1 MYLKSINNVIGYK
14 NLPDGFNA
22 EFNEGINYITG
33 ANFQCKTTVG
43 SLFNWCLT
51 GTTLYG
57 KEKESVEND
66 NTTSK
71 DVMVDITFV
80 DNFGIE
86 HRLVRNKAKE
96 YTLILDGKEIKQENL
111 AQFYKDKDIF
121 LVAHNP
127 YYFYSLQ
134 PKEQKDLIR
143 KIVPAIDPLIAFNFL
158 TPEEQQIIEKPI
170 DILETYTDKR
180 NEQINNLKN
189 EYATMLGEFNAY
201 ERMALIQEGELL
213 KFEKEQELKELQDKY
228 KEISNNEDIGN
239 IQELQKSIEA
249 LSKQINEIINIQLV
263 KLQEQYK
270 IENNK
275 LKSYQEENT
284 ICPSCRQ
291 KIQNSEAKTHLI
303 NFQQKEIS
311 KIENKVEELKNETRR
326 LVDKRKEKIETV
338 EKINTGNIAD
348 ISKLKNELKEK
359 IDKLQTEKL
368 NIELHNK
375 EVETKR
381 MQVLEAK
388 RKIEITKRAME
399 EIKQQIETNTKQKN
413 IANKLKILI
422 IEKQQN
428 QINQYL
434 NKVSIQF
441 SKINKTN
448 DKIVECCE
456 IQYEGREYKKLSK
469 SQQTRACLEIS
480 NVFNNLSGIKAP
492 IFFDDAE
499 STTDIINIDNTQI
512 IISFVIKYNQL
523 EILYDYEDVLD
534 RRKKSINK
542 EIEENNNYLQKVA

>member
-1 MYLKSINNVIGYK
+1 M
-14 NLPDGFNA
+14 
-22 EFNEGINYITG
+22 
-33 ANFQCKTTVG
+33 
-43 SLFNWCLT
+43 
-51 GTTLYG
+51 
-57 KEKESVEND
+57 
-66 NTTSK
+66 
-71 DVMVDITFV
+71 
-80 DNFGIE
+80 
-86 HRLVRNKAKE
+86 
-96 YTLILDGKEIKQENL
+96 
-111 AQFYKDKDIF
+111 
-121 LVAHNP
+121 
-127 YYFYSLQ
+127 
-134 PKEQKDLIR
+134 
-143 KIVPAIDPLIAFNFL
+143 
-158 TPEEQQIIEKPI
+158 
-170 DILETYTDKR
+170 
-180 NEQINNLKN
+180 
-189 EYATMLGEFNAY
+189 
-201 ERMALIQEGELL
+201 
-213 KFEKEQELKELQDKY
+213 
-228 KEISNNEDIGN
+228 
-239 IQELQKSIEA
+239 
-249 LSKQINEIINIQLV
+249 V